1 MIDFLAWHYSEG
13 IQYYIARFRRI
24 LFAFFHYFSPTLLIT
39 HLFSPW
45 KRLIVNETI
54 PGLSLERRFET
65 FSFNIVSRFIGAIVR
80 IILCFVAIIVLL
92 LVSIA
97 GSLGFVVWVLLPFL
111 SWSTYAL
118 YRRQPLHV
126 CRSIIKKLEAGMDPY
141 TAVFNTE
148 AGGFVLAHVGLKY
161 NEVREVFL
169 FGTPITVPST
179 VVTYR
184 DLLEGLLKD
193 NQIIQ
198 AKLSERNVTIEKV
211 LLAAQWWDRR
221 RTFKT
226 ELTPPITHESLGVGQ
241 SLLYGYTPT
250 LDRFSTNMGLIQEFS
265 HHLIGRQ
272 HLVERIQRA
281 LGQHSIMLTGIPGVG
296 KKTVIYELA
305 KHSTQRYLLFDYVS
319 IISGSNDISQK
330 KVLLSNALSEATYA
344 GNIVLVIRDIER
356 LLVHSL
362 EGVDM
367 ADVFEHFLST
377 GKLKIVAI
385 EDDEQY
391 ERYIIPNPKLTK
403 YFEHVVVHP
412 MEKADAEVVLLDGAR
427 EWEKKEGVLISVQ
440 AITAVLDGSDQ
451 FVTDIP
457 FPEKALELLDAVVN
471 YALANHLQYIG
482 EQEVQTVLSEKTGI
496 SMTSL
501 AENEKEKL
509 ANLEEI
515 IHTRLINQEESI
527 NLIAQILR
535 SKTSGVVS
543 SRRPIGSFLFLGPT
557 GVGKT
562 ETAKAL
568 SNVYFGGTQIIRLNM
583 AEYVGAEG
591 ISRLIGSQ
599 TLNLPG
605 QLTAAIRKSPASLLL
620 LDEIE
625 KAPREVINLLL
636 ALLDEGQIT
645 DAFGKIYNC
654 SHLFV
659 IATSNAGAELVRTL
673 VKENVKG
680 KELSDKLIEHVITEK
695 IFTPELINRF
705 DGVVVYEPLSKDHL
719 LGVARLMLADFAKT
733 VEQKN
738 IHIEFNEEA
747 IQKVVEMGYDPA
759 LGARPMRRII
769 EITLG
774 DLIGR
779 AILSNEVKSG
789 EHIRVRPDG
798 GKVGWVWEKI

>member
-1 MIDFLAWHYSEG
+1 MIDFLSWHYTQG
-13 IQYYIARFRRI
+13 IEYYIARFRRI
-24 LFAFFHYFSPTLLIT
+24 LFALFHYFSPILLLT

-45 KRLIVNETI
+45 KRLIVNETV
-54 PGLSLERRFET
+54 PGLALEKRFEA
-65 FSFNIVSRFIGAIVR
+65 FSFNLVSRFIGAIARFV
-80 IILCFVAIIVLL
+80 LCFVSLIVLITAS
-92 LVSIA
+92 VA
-97 GSLGFVVWVLLPFL
+97 GAIGFMIWIVLPFL
-111 SWSTYAL
+111 SWSTYQL
-118 YRRQPLHV
+118 YRRQPIHV
-126 CRSIIKKLEAGMDPY
+126 VQSILQKIARGSDTY
-141 TAVFNTE
+141 STIFGSE
-148 AGGFVLAHVGLKY
+148 AGGFVLSHIGIPFDEGRHIFAIDPT
-161 NEVREVFL
+161 R
-169 FGTPITVPST
+169 TIPST
-179 VVTYR
+179 AVTFYEI
-184 DLLEGLLKD
+184 LENLLKD

-198 AKLSERNVTIEKV
+198 AKLSEKNMSIPAV
-211 LLAAQWWDRR
+211 LLAARWWDRR
-221 RTFKT
+221 RSFKT
-226 ELTPPITHESLGVGQ
+226 EVTPPITHDSLGIGQ

-250 LDRFSTNMGLIQEFS
+250 LDKFSTNMGLTQEFS
-265 HHLIGRQ
+265 HHLIGRKN
-272 HLVERIQRA
+272 LVERIVRS
-281 LGQHSIMLTGIPGVG
+281 LTQHSIMLTGIPGVG

-305 KHSTQRYLLFDYVS
+305 KHSTQRFLLFDYVT
-319 IISGSNDISQK
+319 IISGSSDIAQK

-356 LLVHSL
+356 LLVSSL

-367 ADVFEHFLST
+367 SDIFEQFLST

-391 ERYIIPNPKLTK
+391 ERYIAPNAKLTK
-403 YFEHVVVHP
+403 YFEHIVVHP
-412 MEKADAEVVLLDGAR
+412 MEKSDAEVVLLDGAR
-427 EWEKKEGVLISVQ
+427 EWEKKEGLIISIQ
-440 AITAVLDGSDQ
+440 AIAAVLDGSDQ
-451 FVTDIP
+451 YLSDTP

-471 YALANHLQYIG
+471 YALSNHFQFVS
-482 EQEVQTVLSEKTGI
+482 EEHVRTVLSEKTGI

-501 AENEKEKL
+501 AQNEKDRL
-509 ANLEEI
+509 SNLEEL
-515 IHTRLINQEESI
+515 IHERLINQEESI

-535 SKTSGVVS
+535 SKTSGVIS
-543 SRRPIGSFLFLGPT
+543 TNRPIGSFLFLGPT

-583 AEYVGAEG
+583 AEYVGPEG
-591 ISRLIGSQ
+591 VSRLIGSQ
-599 TLNLPG
+599 ALNLPG
-605 QLTAAIRKSPASLLL
+605 QLTSAIHKSPASLLL

-636 ALLDEGQIT
+636 ALLDEGQIS
-645 DAFGKIYNC
+645 DAFGKTYKC

-659 IATSNAGAELVRTL
+659 IATSNAGADLTRTL

-680 KELSDKLIEHVITEK
+680 KELSDKLVEHVIIEK
-695 IFTPELINRF
+695 IFTPEFINRF

-719 LGVARLMLADFAKT
+719 LSVARLMLNDFAKT